1 VRHALAVLATAVALL
16 VVASPAFADPPQAP
30 PSGRLVVSV
39 KIDRFAAKGARAS
52 AQGTATAILTGVSG
66 QTTSIK
72 QKVTL
77 TAAAGS
83 SCKVLH
89 LFLQQLDLQLLGLN
103 AHLDKVQLDIT
114 GKRSGGVLG
123 RLFCQ
128 LSQGVSR
135 SSLRAAN
142 AQLAA
147 HPARAMH
154 LEARIAQQQA
164 APGAAACQILD
175 LVLGPLNLN
184 LLGLEVDLNQ
194 VHLAV
199 TATPGGGVLGDLFC
213 RLSTGQ
219 V

>member
-1 VRHALAVLATAVALL
+1 MRHALAVLATAVALL

-123 RLFCQ
+123 SCSASSRRASAAARCARPT
-128 LSQGVSR
+128 R
-135 SSLRAAN
+135 SSRRTRRGPCTSRRAS
-142 AQLAA
+142 
-147 HPARAMH
+147 PSSRPRRARPR
-154 LEARIAQQQA
+154 ARSWTSSS
-164 APGAAACQILD
+164 G
-175 LVLGPLNLN
+175 
-184 LLGLEVDLNQ
+184 
-194 VHLAV
+194 
-199 TATPGGGVLGDLFC
+199 
-213 RLSTGQ
+213 R
-219 V
+219 